1 MKIILALIAALLI
14 SNPPVAAAQTDPL
27 NEQAPGYYRMKLGKL
42 RITAVSDGTVTIPL
56 NTLLTNISPEKLRQ
70 SMANEAMTPQAE
82 TSINAYVIDDGKTR
96 ILVDTGA
103 GELFGSHGGH
113 LLKNLAAAG
122 YPAESIDAVLL
133 THIHADHSAGV
144 SHAGKPAFPA
154 ADVYVDKRDADF
166 WLNPANI
173 NQVEADEAHTFAES
187 EKTLRPVI
195 NAGRLKTFQAPATLI
210 NGIRAESTAGHT
222 PGSVLYRVESEGQT
236 LVLWGD
242 IIHAKAVQLPDP
254 HVAIHFDVD
263 SKKAIAT
270 RERVLKQAADQGYW
284 VAAAHISFPGL
295 GHVKRE
301 GSGYRWVES
310 NYTTQLGQ

>member
-1 MKIILALIAALLI
+1 MKMILTLIAALLF

-82 TSINAYVIDDGKTR
+82 TSINAYVIDDGKKR

-144 SHAGKPAFPA
+144 SRAGKTTFPA

-301 GSGYRWVES
+301 GRGYRWVES

>member
-1 MKIILALIAALLI
+1 MKMILTLIAALLF

-27 NEQAPGYYRMKLGKL
+27 NEQAPGYYRMELGKL

-56 NTLLTNISPEKLRQ
+56 NTLLINISPEKLRQ

-82 TSINAYVIDDGKTR
+82 TSINAYVIDDGKKR

-103 GELFGSHGGH
+103 GELFGSDGGH

-144 SHAGKPAFPA
+144 SRAGKPAFLA